1 MLLRCATLLLAA
13 AALVGCDEHASASTP
28 DASPPPPT
36 ASAAP
41 APPPTATATAG
52 GSAAAP
58 SGEFKVLKMVLTS
71 EVKQKEPV
79 DKLDAAAP
87 GQRVWAH
94 VTVRNRT
101 EATKPLA
108 LVFLVGGTERA
119 RIDLK
124 ADPSW
129 SYRTW
134 GYVTLR
140 ATDTG
145 ELTTEVR
152 DESGTV
158 MERARIPIKG
168 QPVKPQKK
176 AIPSDHL

>member
-1 MLLRCATLLLAA
+1 MMSLRTLLPLAA
-13 AALVGCDEHASASTP
+13 IALAGCDEPASASTP
-28 DASPPPPT
+28 DAAPPAPPPPT
-36 ASAAP
+36 ASAKPSA
-41 APPPTATATAG
+41 APTATS
-52 GSAAAP
+52 SASAS

-71 EVKQKEPV
+71 EVKKKEPA
-79 DKLDAAAP
+79 DKLESAAP

-94 VTVRNRT
+94 VTLRNRT
-101 EATKPLA
+101 DATKPIA

-119 RIDLK
+119 KIDLK

-140 ATDTG
+140 SGDSG
-145 ELTTEVR
+145 ELTAEVR

-158 MERARIPIKG
+158 MERMHLPIKG
-168 QPVKPQKK
+168 DASTKPQKK
-176 AIPSDHL
+176 APATDE